1 VKLKDIND
9 LDYLSFNRFLYY
21 LSFWLLSCSLYYL
34 IIFINF
40 SVVYSLGILL
50 VATYWWSKE
59 IMMFN
64 NVQLPKFFIWL
75 VLLTVAEILLA
86 LYLMPLGFYVA
97 GTIATIWLFFVLE
110 LLLLRSRHF
119 IRYLL
124 LFLAAVIMLLIT
136 SII

>member
-1 VKLKDIND
+1 
-9 LDYLSFNRFLYY
+9 
-21 LSFWLLSCSLYYL
+21 
-34 IIFINF
+34 
-40 SVVYSLGILL
+40 
-50 VATYWWSKE
+50 
-59 IMMFN
+59 
-64 NVQLPKFFIWL
+64 
-75 VLLTVAEILLA
+75 
-86 LYLMPLGFYVA
+86 MPLGFYVA

>member
-1 VKLKDIND
+1 
-9 LDYLSFNRFLYY
+9 
-21 LSFWLLSCSLYYL
+21 
-34 IIFINF
+34 
-40 SVVYSLGILL
+40 
-50 VATYWWSKE
+50 
-59 IMMFN
+59 MMFN